1 MPTGVSRRLLAVPL
15 PSPATSPPSHPA
27 ASPRDGKVSASL
39 IECKGFDARDQMRR
53 CVKWWREGYMSSTGY
68 CFDIGNTT
76 AEALGA
82 FQRTGNPF
90 AGPTDPA
97 KAGNGSLMRLAPV
110 PMFY

>member
-1 MPTGVSRRLLAVPL
+1 M
-15 PSPATSPPSHPA
+15 
-27 ASPRDGKVSASL
+27 SASL